1 MKRFRDVIFW
11 CHLAAGSAA
20 GIVIFIMSVTGVLLT
35 YEKQIEWW
43 ADTSDYIV
51 TQGGQPLPV
60 EELIAKARES
70 TSAAPTSLTVYS
82 DGDEPALA
90 SLPGG
95 NRVYLDPYTGQV
107 FGEGSASTHAF
118 FGTITDW
125 HRWLGTSGGN
135 RPVARAI
142 TGACNL
148 IFLFIVISGFYLW
161 WPRKWTRRSLR
172 AVTWFRT
179 GQSGKARDFNWH
191 NVFGFW
197 SALPLFVVVLS
208 GVIISY
214 TWAGNL
220 VYRIAGEDPP
230 AQQQRGG
237 GSTTEASEVSLDGL
251 EPLMAKARQ
260 QVEGWKSITVQVPQK
275 HDSPVT
281 FSLDRGN
288 GGQPQHRAQLVLDAL
303 TGEVTRWEQYS
314 DYTPGR
320 RMRTWFR
327 FAHTGEFYG
336 IIGQTI
342 AGIAS
347 LGAAFLVFTGISL
360 ALRRFFGWRG
370 RRLLDGAGSGS
381 DRVAS

>member
-1 MKRFRDVIFW
+1 
-11 CHLAAGSAA
+11 
-20 GIVIFIMSVTGVLLT
+20 MSVTGVLLT

-43 ADTSDYIV
+43 ADTGDYNV
-51 TQGGQPLPV
+51 AKNGERLPV
-60 EELIAKARES
+60 KDLLRQARES
-70 TSAAPTSLTVYS
+70 KSIAPTSLTVYR
-82 DGDEPALA
+82 DDDQPALA
-90 SLPGG
+90 SFSGG
-95 NRVYLDPYTGQV
+95 KRLYVDPYSGAV
-107 FGEGSASTHAF
+107 LGEGSEKTHAF
-118 FGTITDW
+118 FGAITDW
-125 HRWLGTSGGN
+125 HRWLGTGGDN
-135 RPVARAI
+135 RTVARAI

-148 IFLFIVISGFYLW
+148 IFLFIVMSGFYLW
-161 WPRKWTRRSLR
+161 WPRKWTRKSLR

-197 SALPLFVVVLS
+197 SALPLFIVVLS
-208 GVIISY
+208 GVVISY

-230 AQQQRGG
+230 VQQQRGG
-237 GSTTEASEVSLDGL
+237 GGPQQEAAEVPLDNL
-251 EPLMAKARQ
+251 EPLMARAQ
-260 QVEGWKSITVQVPQK
+260 QQIEDWSSVTVQIPQK
-275 HDSPVT
+275 PEAPVT

-288 GGQPQHRAQLVLDAL
+288 GGQPQHRSQLALDPS
-303 TGEVTRWEQYS
+303 TGEVNRWEQYS
-314 DYTPGR
+314 DYTLGR

-336 IIGQTI
+336 VVGQTI

-370 RRLLDGAGSGS
+370 RRGREPLEISE
-381 DRVAS
+381 